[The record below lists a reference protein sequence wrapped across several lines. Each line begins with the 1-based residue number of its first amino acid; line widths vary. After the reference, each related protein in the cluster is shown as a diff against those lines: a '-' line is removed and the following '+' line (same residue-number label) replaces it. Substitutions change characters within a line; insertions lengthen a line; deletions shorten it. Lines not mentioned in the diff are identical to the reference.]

1 MLGPISIAS
10 EELRSLIT
18 AAIEKAIEKGEL
30 AAPAD
35 GLPKFLIEQPADPTH
50 GDFATN
56 AAMAGARAF
65 RKPPRAIAEAIIA
78 NLDLEGTHFDRAE
91 VAGPGFINF
100 FVSDLWFS
108 EVVTRIIAEGE
119 NYGRTDYG
127 KGQKVM
133 VEFVSANP
141 TGPMHMGNARGGAI
155 GDGLAAA
162 LDGAGYNVTREFLV
176 NDAGNQIEKFA
187 RSLEAR
193 YLQHFKGEEA
203 VPFPEDGYH
212 GADIIERAE
221 QYIAEHGDD
230 LLNAEE
236 TDRKKAL
243 VAFSLP
249 KNIDKMKADLARYR
263 IEFDNWFSETTL
275 HESGAVMRAIDELTK
290 RGYTYEKEGAVWY
303 KNIEVQTA
311 ALLAQ
316 GKTQKQI
323 DLLEL
328 KDDVLIRANGFP
340 TYFAAD
346 IAYHANKFVDRE
358 YVKCINI
365 WGADHHGHVAR
376 LKCALDALGVGGDKL
391 DIVLMQ
397 LVRLTSNGE
406 LVRMSKRSGKAI
418 TLSNLLDDVPIDAAR
433 FFFNMREPGSQL
445 DFDLDLAVEESKQN
459 PVYYVQYAH
468 ARICSIIKNLAAEG
482 VAAQQLTAEQLN
494 ILTHNDEREL
504 IRTLASFPEEIIA
517 AAKNYDPARLTHFA
531 SEAATRFHK
540 FYDSCHVKCGDD
552 ALMQARLTLCK
563 AAEISIKNV
572 LAMLKIDAP
581 ESM

>member
-10 EELRSLIT
+10 EELRSLVT
-18 AAIEKAIEKGEL
+18 AAIDKAVEKGEL

-108 EVVTRIIAEGE
+108 EVLTRIIAEGE

-249 KNIDKMKADLARYR
+249 KNIEKMKADLARYR

-482 VAAQQLTAEQLN
+482 VTAQQLTAEQLN

-563 AAEISIKNV
+563 ASEIAIKNV

>member
-1 MLGPISIAS
+1 
-10 EELRSLIT
+10 
-18 AAIEKAIEKGEL
+18 
-30 AAPAD
+30 
-35 GLPKFLIEQPADPTH
+35 
-50 GDFATN
+50 
-56 AAMAGARAF
+56 
-65 RKPPRAIAEAIIA
+65 
-78 NLDLEGTHFDRAE
+78 
-91 VAGPGFINF
+91 
-100 FVSDLWFS
+100 
-108 EVVTRIIAEGE
+108 
-119 NYGRTDYG
+119 
-127 KGQKVM
+127 
-133 VEFVSANP
+133 
-141 TGPMHMGNARGGAI
+141 
-155 GDGLAAA
+155 
-162 LDGAGYNVTREFLV
+162 
-176 NDAGNQIEKFA
+176 
-187 RSLEAR
+187 
-193 YLQHFKGEEA
+193 
-203 VPFPEDGYH
+203 
-212 GADIIERAE
+212 
-221 QYIAEHGDD
+221 
-230 LLNAEE
+230 
-236 TDRKKAL
+236 
-243 VAFSLP
+243 
-249 KNIDKMKADLARYR
+249 MKADLARYR

-482 VAAQQLTAEQLN
+482 VTAQQLTAEQLN

-531 SEAATRFHK
+531 TEAATRFHK

-563 AAEISIKNV
+563 ASEIAIKNV

>member
-10 EELRSLIT
+10 EELRSLVT

-65 RKPPRAIAEAIIA
+65 RKPPRAIADAIIA
-78 NLDLEGTHFDRAE
+78 HLDLEGTHFDRAE

-108 EVVTRIIAEGE
+108 EVLTRIIAEGE

-176 NDAGNQIEKFA
+176 NDAGNQIEQFA

-236 TDRKKAL
+236 TDRKRRWL
-243 VAFSLP
+243 RSRCP
-249 KNIDKMKADLARYR
+249 R
-263 IEFDNWFSETTL
+263 T
-275 HESGAVMRAIDELTK
+275 
-290 RGYTYEKEGAVWY
+290 
-303 KNIEVQTA
+303 
-311 ALLAQ
+311 
-316 GKTQKQI
+316 
-323 DLLEL
+323 
-328 KDDVLIRANGFP
+328 
-340 TYFAAD
+340 
-346 IAYHANKFVDRE
+346 
-358 YVKCINI
+358 
-365 WGADHHGHVAR
+365 
-376 LKCALDALGVGGDKL
+376 
-391 DIVLMQ
+391 
-397 LVRLTSNGE
+397 
-406 LVRMSKRSGKAI
+406 SKR
-418 TLSNLLDDVPIDAAR
+418 
-433 FFFNMREPGSQL
+433 
-445 DFDLDLAVEESKQN
+445 
-459 PVYYVQYAH
+459 
-468 ARICSIIKNLAAEG
+468 
-482 VAAQQLTAEQLN
+482 
-494 ILTHNDEREL
+494 
-504 IRTLASFPEEIIA
+504 
-517 AAKNYDPARLTHFA
+517 
-531 SEAATRFHK
+531 
-540 FYDSCHVKCGDD
+540 
-552 ALMQARLTLCK
+552 
-563 AAEISIKNV
+563 
-572 LAMLKIDAP
+572 
-581 ESM
+581 